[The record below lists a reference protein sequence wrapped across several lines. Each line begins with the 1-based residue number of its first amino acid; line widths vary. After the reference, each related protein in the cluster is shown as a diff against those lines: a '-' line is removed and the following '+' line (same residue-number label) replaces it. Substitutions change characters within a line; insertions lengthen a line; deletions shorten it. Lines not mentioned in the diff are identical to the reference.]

1 MMGIGVSVSVGSVA
15 QTVVTSVSQTVTID
29 SVVGIGRGL
38 SSGGGL
44 SLSRPLAVVGVSMMS
59 IGVSVGS
66 VAQSMVTS
74 VSQTI
79 GTIGTIGVPWVSLSF
94 RLGLWLTGDEGGKAN
109 HKSELHCCLSVQ
121 SRIPM

>member
-1 MMGIGVSVSVGSVA
+1 MSIGVSVGSVA

-29 SVVGIGRGL
+29 SVV
-38 SSGGGL
+38 GL

-79 GTIGTIGVPWVSLSF
+79 GTIGVPWVSLSF

-109 HKSELHCCLSVQ
+109 HKSELHCCL
-121 SRIPM
+121 